1 MMRLV
6 RRVLLLVSVV
16 ALIVVMV
23 AMSVAPAF
31 AAGLNP
37 DGCRGNDHL
46 AIVGIGQGYG
56 RIDENGDNYVCVHQP
71 PNGIRHAYDNQL

>member
-16 ALIVVMV
+16 ALILVMV

-31 AAGLNP
+31 AAGLNSV
-37 DGCRGNDHL
+37 GCRGNDHL
-46 AIVGIGQGYG
+46 AIVGIGEGYG
-56 RIDENGDNYVCVHQP
+56 RIDENGDNFVCVHETP
-71 PNGIRHAYDNQL
+71 HGIRHAYDNQL